1 MSISTTVIY
10 HATLPANALSYALKH
25 TADGRPKDSLVD
37 YPALAALDEAH
48 ISRSAIIFPNNC
60 PNHARSVFA
69 FSELNLPIDTGASLL
84 DAATQGIPQAKT
96 DIIDKHSA
104 RWFSL
109 NPVHWRAE
117 RDHVNLISLS
127 SAQISEDEMHALV
140 ESIAPWLAQWNW
152 HIYVAKT
159 NQWFI
164 RTEAAFD
171 YHAPDLT
178 LAQSGQLE
186 SFLPH
191 GLDLKR
197 WQTLL
202 TEIQMLWFKHPVN
215 LLRQERGELP
225 INSLWLHSTVH
236 TSQIT
241 KETLSLWSPINHR
254 IIQAPA
260 GQETDPHHHLI
271 WLNKTLTPLALT
283 YHQYGHAT
291 LTFLGDTWQQ
301 NFILTRPS
309 LAERLKQTF
318 KRTRKRPLVWLEQ
331 PQFDISP

>member
-1 MSISTTVIY
+1 MSMSTTVIH
-10 HATLPANALSYALKH
+10 HATLPANALAYVLTH
-25 TADGRPKDSLVD
+25 TFDGTPKDSLAD

-48 ISRSAIIFPNNC
+48 ISRNAIIFPDNC
-60 PNHARSVFA
+60 PNHARSVFI

-84 DAATQGIPQAKT
+84 EAATLGIPQAKA
-96 DIIDKHSA
+96 DITEKIPA

-117 RDHVNLISLS
+117 RDHVNLIGLS
-127 SAQISEDEMHALV
+127 STQISEDEMRTLV
-140 ESIAPWLAQWNW
+140 ESIAPWLAQWDW

-164 RTEAAFD
+164 RTEAEFD
-171 YHAPDLT
+171 YHAPDLV

-186 SFLPH
+186 SYLPH
-191 GLDLKR
+191 GSDLKR

-202 TEIQMLWFKHPVN
+202 TEIQMLWFNHPIN
-215 LLRQERGELP
+215 QLRQERGELP

-236 TSQIT
+236 TRQIT
-241 KETLSLWSPINHR
+241 ENTLSLWSTILKSITEAPDGSDIEPHNH
-254 IIQAPA
+254 
-260 GQETDPHHHLI
+260 LM

-291 LTFLGDTWQQ
+291 MTFLGDTWQQ
-301 NFILTRPS
+301 NLVLTKPALS
-309 LAERLKQTF
+309 ERLKQLF
-318 KRTRKRPLVWLEQ
+318 KRTRKKPLVWLEQ
-331 PQFDISP
+331 PQFDFLP